1 MQLTNVTKSFFLKL
15 MRKIIIA
22 IDGYSACG
30 KSTTAKALAKKL
42 EYSFIDSGAMYRAVT
57 LYFQQNHVSITNRK
71 KVEETLSKI
80 DIDFRYN
87 GQLERNEVV
96 LNGVCVED
104 EIRTLGVTKQVSE
117 VSAIS
122 PVRHKLVALQRKM
135 GKSKGIVMDG
145 RDIGTNVFPEA
156 ELKIFMDADS
166 EIRIERRQKELLAK
180 GDLVSYQDVKDSIE
194 KRDLI
199 DTTRKEN
206 PLRKAEDAW
215 TLDNSELTMEE
226 QVEVVMRWV
235 DEKLLAIEMK
245 TSAQ

>member
-1 MQLTNVTKSFFLKL
+1 

-57 LYFQQNHVSITNRK
+57 LYFQQNHVSITNLK

-122 PVRHKLVALQRKM
+122 PVRKKLVALQRKM

-180 GDLVSYQDVKDSIE
+180 GDMVSYQDVKDSIE

-226 QVEVVMRWV
+226 QVDVVMRWV

-245 TSAQ
+245 TLS